1 MPASRAASRSSTL
14 STSSNQPIWKCARA
28 HAAVMRICGPPIA
41 TPPASVGIRPNET
54 GASTRPAS
62 MKRHFVFSGSGISGT
77 DPLHALGDRFRRVE
91 DLAHACLASFEELL
105 RRAVLAYELDGAPR
119 VLLVGLEVHE
129 EELQVVLREAVLLL
143 VDLAEERH

>member
-28 HAAVMRICGPPIA
+28 HTAVMRICGPPIA

-62 MKRHFVFSGSGISGT
+62 MNRHFVFSGSGISAT
-77 DPLHALGDRFRRVE
+77 DPLHALGDRLGRVE
-91 DLAHACLASFEELL
+91 DLAHAGLAPLEELF
-105 RRAVLAYELDGAPR
+105 RGAVLANQLDGVSR
-119 VLLVGLEVHE
+119 VLLIRLEVH
-129 EELQVVLREAVLLL
+129 
-143 VDLAEERH
+143 